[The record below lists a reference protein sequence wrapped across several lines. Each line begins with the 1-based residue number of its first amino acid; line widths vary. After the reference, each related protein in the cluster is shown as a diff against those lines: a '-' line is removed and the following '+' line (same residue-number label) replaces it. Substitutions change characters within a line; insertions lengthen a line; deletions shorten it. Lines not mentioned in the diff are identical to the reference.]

1 MHLTLRKEGRQFF
14 RRRFLHRGQDMR
26 VRLQRQNDICVS
38 QPLTHYFRVHACHK
52 KKRCA
57 RMTEIIQAYV
67 GQLCHFQDTFEVSPV
82 DGGDSRKESDTF
94 SMVIRN
100 PLRKIVAGVTATLDG
115 GTIHSTCLACA
126 GGAACTD

>member
-1 MHLTLRKEGRQFF
+1 MESVSFSGSGTWNGR
-14 RRRFLHRGQDMR
+14 RG
-26 VRLQRQNDICVS
+26 
-38 QPLTHYFRVHACHK
+38 Y
-52 KKRCA
+52 
-57 RMTEIIQAYV
+57 
-67 GQLCHFQDTFEVSPV
+67 TFEVSAV